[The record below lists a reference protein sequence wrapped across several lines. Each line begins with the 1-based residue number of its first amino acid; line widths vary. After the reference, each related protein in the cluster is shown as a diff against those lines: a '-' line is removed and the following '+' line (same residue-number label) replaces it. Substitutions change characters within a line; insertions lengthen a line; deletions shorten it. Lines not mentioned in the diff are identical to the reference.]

1 MRFIV
6 IFSMLIALMSSQCEA
21 ADQAA
26 PLPPA
31 SCMAFLP
38 FGAPTAKPNTT
49 TICRSAYM
57 VNHDPVAKIPVWVA
71 YSLQPATA
79 ISCLP
84 RDDAFAPDNSI
95 PKGQRAELV
104 DYQKSGYDQGHL
116 ANNAD
121 MSISAQAAK
130 ESFLLSNMSPQLPG
144 VNRGIWKQ
152 LESSVRA
159 WTFNQKHNLTVY
171 AGDIWT
177 STSKTIGPD
186 KVVVPDYLWK
196 VVIDQSTKKSVAFIF
211 PHKEGLDA
219 TNLAPFQTTVAAVE
233 KATGLVIP
241 VPDDKNTKNALPP
254 ADLNAVTN
262 AKKAACKS

>member
-1 MRFIV
+1 MRYLILFV
-6 IFSMLIALMSSQCEA
+6 MLIGLMASNVKA
-21 ADQAA
+21 AEQAP
-26 PLPPA
+26 PLPFDHCA
-31 SCMAFLP
+31 KMLP
-38 FGAPTAKPNTT
+38 YGAPSVTNNTK
-49 TICRSAYM
+49 TICRTGYL
-57 VNHDPVAKIPVWVA
+57 VNHDPIAKIPVWVA
-71 YSLQPATA
+71 YTMQPATA

-84 RDDAFAPDNSI
+84 RDDAFAPDQDI
-95 PKGQRAELV
+95 PKGLRAELV

-116 ANNAD
+116 APNAD
-121 MSISAQAAK
+121 MSFSAQAAK

-159 WTFNQKHNLTVY
+159 WSFNQKHPVTVY

-177 STSKTIGPD
+177 IKSKTIGPD
-186 KVVVPDYLWK
+186 KVVVPDFLWK
-196 VVIDQSTKKSVAFIF
+196 VVIDQTTNKSLAFIF
-211 PHKEGLDA
+211 PHVEGLNA
-219 TNLAPFQTTVAAVE
+219 TNLAPFQTTVADVE

-241 VPDDKNTKNALPP
+241 VPDAKNIKNPIPP